1 MVVLMRSFFL
11 SLFILTLSFG
21 IAQTAPKLTDQD
33 KTDIAT
39 AETYLNGFSSLKAHF
54 LQFSDNGGQAEGTA
68 YLSRPGHLRLQYD
81 PPTELLLVADGSFL
95 IVEDRR
101 YDNPSYIPL
110 DSTPAGVLVRD
121 KIKLVNGDLSVTKI
135 QHQPGVLSISLTDSK
150 DSGQGELTLVFA
162 EKPFQLKQWQIVDAQ
177 NQTTTVS
184 LFDVQTGITLDQKLF
199 VYKNTLSNKGI
210 NQ

>member
-1 MVVLMRSFFL
+1 MRLPIL
-11 SLFILTLSFG
+11 SVFIFALSFG
-21 IAQTAPKLTDQD
+21 IAQAAPQLSERD
-33 KTDIAT
+33 KTDVAA
-39 AETYLNGFSSLKAHF
+39 AEAYLNGFSNLKARF
-54 LQFSDNGGQAEGTA
+54 LQITDDGGQAEGTA

-81 PPTELLLVADGSFL
+81 PPTQLLLVADGTFL

-101 YDNPSYIPL
+101 YENPSYIPL

-121 KIKLVNGDLSVTKI
+121 KIKLINGDLSITRV
-135 QHQPGVLSISLTDSK
+135 QHQPGVIAISLTDSK

-162 EKPFQLKQWQIVDAQ
+162 EKPFQLKQWRIVDAQ

-199 VYKNTLSNKGI
+199 VYKNTLSNKGL